1 MGVGN
6 CAILLRGSILID
18 VIFKKKLIG
27 GDRKGNKND
36 PGDWGAMNMTR
47 ED

>member
-1 MGVGN
+1 MGIGN
-6 CAILLRGSILID
+6 RSILLRGRILMD

-36 PGDWGAMNMTR
+36 PGN
-47 ED
+47 